1 MAGIFG
7 TLYVANSG
15 MRAMQE
21 SINTSANNI
30 ANSQTEGYSRKRVN
44 LVTNAPQ
51 YYMGIGE
58 ISTGVRIDSV
68 TRIRDEFLDRQ
79 VRAERGRFATY
90 EAKNEILGKVETIF
104 REPSET
110 GLNKAMSEMWDAWQ
124 ELSKTPENSTA
135 RTIVTE
141 QARTFTDMLNHM
153 ATQLQ
158 ETRGEVHS
166 GIAKSTLDVNTLV
179 EQIRTLDNQIINLT
193 TDGILPNDLLD
204 SRDLMLDKLSD
215 LTNFKVVP
223 QADGGISLTIGG
235 EEMVKGKV
243 QTMMSTVKSVEPQ
256 VDGGGNIIGYEV
268 VLVPGGDER
277 QNGVNLTISGS
288 DLPAGLEN
296 LKAGDVV
303 FHHPGDLEGTP
314 DPDNFEKFVPT
325 NGRLAGQQMLLTEL
339 DGYEAELDNLAR
351 SVAGLVNTVH
361 QRSVDPTDPSGPY
374 LADGIAFFVA
384 GDGGTEINASSIRV
398 NQVLLD
404 DVSQINVGK
413 YKGGADGD
421 GSRALAIAQLR
432 NVRMNV
438 GTDKVEDIKDRFDP
452 ETMTVANDA
461 GGDTTD
467 NYFKNSVARLGVS
480 AQQAIRMMDNQEALL
495 NQMNERRES
504 ISGVSIDEEVSD
516 LIKFQNGYAANAR
529 VMSTLVTMLDTLIN
543 IAR

>member
-158 ETRGEVHS
+158 ETREEVHS

-235 EEMVKGKV
+235 EEMVKEKV
-243 QTMMSTVKSVEPQ
+243 QTMMSAVKSVSGP
-256 VDGGGNIIGYEV
+256 DGSGNFLV
-268 VLVPGGDER
+268 TLVPGGDER
-277 QNGVNLTISGS
+277 QESVSVTMTAAELA
-288 DLPAGLEN
+288 D

-303 FHHPGDLEGTP
+303 FHQPGDLEGTP

-361 QRSVDPTDPSGPY
+361 RTSVVPGDPILGTSDVSSDVGG
-374 LADGIAFFVA
+374 LDFFVSSDA
-384 GDGGTEINASSIRV
+384 GAITASSIRV
-398 NQVLLD
+398 NQELLD
-404 DVSQINVGK
+404 DVSKINVGK
-413 YKGGADGD
+413 YTGGADGD

-438 GTDKVEDIKDRFDP
+438 GDGTTGAYDGLS
-452 ETMTVANDA
+452 MTFANLDT
-461 GGDTTD
+461 GDTTD

-529 VMSTLVTMLDTLIN
+529 VMSTLVMMLDTLIN